1 MGGRGREV
9 RMAWPCHSREE
20 NATSSAV
27 PARVSRGPAAGKNSL
42 VGRSVGLEDEESRW
56 RQTPS
61 RRAAP
66 SAVDG

>member
-27 PARVSRGPAAGKNSL
+27 PARVSRGPAAGKTHWSAE
-42 VGRSVGLEDEESRW
+42 VSDSR
-56 RQTPS
+56 T
-61 RRAAP
+61 RRAGGGKLPAEGP
-66 SAVDG
+66 HPLQ